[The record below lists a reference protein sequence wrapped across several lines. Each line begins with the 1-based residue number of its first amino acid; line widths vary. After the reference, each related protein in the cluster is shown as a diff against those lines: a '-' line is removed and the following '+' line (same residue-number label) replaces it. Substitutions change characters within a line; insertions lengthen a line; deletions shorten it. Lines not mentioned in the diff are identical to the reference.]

1 MRKLLK
7 FIRRQKVNWFKTFIV
22 NFKCLPIS
30 QARHLPIHI
39 YSDTI
44 VSSYGHIV
52 INADEITFGMVKI
65 GRRNFFNGYKTYFV
79 NSGTIGFCGRALIEH
94 GSTINNMGG
103 YLKFGQDV
111 MIGEVCKLLCM
122 KQITVGQSSQI
133 AFGTVIMD
141 TDFHT
146 VVDTNEKKVRRSV
159 SAIKIGAFNWFGNNC
174 HIMKGTVTPDFAI
187 ATAKSLLNKDYS
199 QYPMYSVFG
208 GTPAKRLAEG
218 KRRVFNRESC
228 KLIDRLFDK
237 DRNCKSVVLADE
249 IVDWDAF
256 CLGGDEVLF
265 TEG

>member
-52 INADEITFGMVKI
+52 INADEITSGMVKI

-79 NSGTIGFCGRALIEH
+79 NSGTIEFCGRALIEH

-103 YLKFGQDV
+103 YIKVEQDSR
-111 MIGEVCKLLCM
+111 IGELCKLLCM
-122 KQITVGQSSQI
+122 TRIELGKSIRI
-133 AFGTVIMD
+133 AFGAVIMD
-141 TDFHT
+141 TDLHT
-146 VVDTNEKKVRRSV
+146 VVDTNEKKVRRP
-159 SAIKIGAFNWFGNNC
+159 AMPIKLGAFNWFGNNC

-208 GTPAKRLAEG
+208 GTPAKCLAEG
-218 KRRVFNRESC
+218 KRRVFNKESC
-228 KLIDRLFDK
+228 KLIDSLFDENK
-237 DRNCKSVVLADE
+237 NSKTVVITDD
-249 IVDWDAF
+249 ITDWDAF